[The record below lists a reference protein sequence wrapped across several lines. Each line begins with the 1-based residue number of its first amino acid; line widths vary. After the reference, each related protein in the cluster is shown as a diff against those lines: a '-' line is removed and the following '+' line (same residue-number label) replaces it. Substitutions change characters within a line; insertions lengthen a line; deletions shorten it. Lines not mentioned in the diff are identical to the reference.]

1 MKRLCF
7 FLMMCFM
14 ISSGIVKAQVPV
26 LIGSGYDHCSTLPV
40 EEYYN
45 FSISQQIYTAE
56 EMTATP
62 GSITKVA
69 FKMANAS
76 YVDRNIS
83 MYMINTEKE
92 SFDHTS
98 DWVNLTMQ
106 DLVFSGTVRYPG
118 AADSWFEIELT
129 RAFNYTGGNVLIC
142 LTDQTG
148 YSVNYTDDARFYTY
162 STGSSPRSLNKGRSQ
177 NSFNVTNLADIY
189 GNYQGTNV
197 YYNNQI
203 EFTLTIEGAEDNPIT
218 ISPDPISLGER
229 PVGAW
234 MSPYEVQIYSNV
246 ASLNVTSIE
255 STNTAFTLND
265 ADTPM
270 EITYNNPATISISV
284 GSGNGEIS
292 GQLTVSYEGAEEDK
306 VVEMT
311 ATAYTP
317 VSPDVWELA
326 KEVTVF
332 PALEMPTTS
341 DLHNNYTLPFAGEN
355 GKDAV
360 YKLVLTSDKLMT
372 VTATGNN
379 AKAVLYE
386 EGFNG
391 KGGPDVDN
399 YYPLQTSAVISNM
412 FVPAGTYYLVAAT
425 TSAQLM
431 AYISLEDSPAPSK
444 AFNPNPAD
452 MTGDITTPTLSW
464 EIDNST
470 TEYQVLFDTQNPP
483 QNVVVDWSEDLQ
495 TEYTVE
501 NLSNNTIYY
510 WQVNTRNTGGTT
522 NGDVWSFSTPFDAP
536 TGLTAGD
543 YTIYEG
549 DNVVLNWNA
558 VNNDVLLGYNI
569 YMNGTKIN
577 NEVIT
582 DNTYTIEGLT
592 YNMSGYSISVTSVYE
607 YAESAHS
614 ETIVVY
620 VTGNNTIAGNVY
632 EVDGST
638 GIGGVTISLVGKDNF
653 GTDRTYTFT
662 TNAEGAFSGSV
673 LCGEYTATATAEGYQ
688 NTEAQVSVA
697 HGETT
702 TIDFTMYETYYPV
715 NHVEATLVG
724 DNVNVEWD
732 MERILKGLEEIKNV
746 FSSENNPKEPSK
758 ETRAFSGYNVYRN
771 NINTDIYV
779 SVEDNTTATS
789 FTDNGWSELS
799 AGAYQWGVSVVYSGN
814 RVEQT
819 LMSENFENGSLPEG
833 WTIYED
839 PEDPD
844 YYISDWNVK
853 NSVYGYNAYEGSY
866 AAFSQ
871 GSPVNS
877 DLYLVTSAIDLSHCP
892 NAKLNLHYL
901 SPAWGTDVNTF
912 IVKIADNPTGP
923 WTELYSSNG
932 ENISSWTE
940 LTIDL
945 SDYNSKN
952 TYIAFVNDNDYG
964 YCVAIDNISI
974 TGDSNESDIVWSNVI
989 DKDMTTEVT
998 VTATTNSNNSAAGT
1012 VVSFI
1017 NLVEIGQDITITL
1030 DESGT
1035 YTWDSFRKG
1044 KYELSISKDG
1054 YTSDVEGVV
1063 VEIWEPKE
1071 FECQLS
1077 EIYYAIE
1084 NLYVSPTGWVMWDQP
1099 QTRDVLSYD
1108 IKLNGIL
1115 QDNVTTP
1122 YYQHDIDAYAFEEG
1136 EVYTTT
1142 VIAKYTEGSSAPVK
1156 YSWTFAECDN
1166 FEGASNVFV
1175 ENVNGSNVLTW
1186 EMPEVDNANEAEGTW
1201 MFYDDGYNV
1210 DGVGRFSGET
1220 FYWAIMFTPNDLKP
1234 YIGQKLTKV
1243 STFDYALHDG
1253 TISIHVGGINVPGT
1267 LVHTQGYTCYGTK
1280 EYVEFSLTEPVLIGN
1295 ENIWIV
1301 FHNLNGHYIAPAGIN
1316 TGNPNG
1322 RWISEDG
1329 VNWYDMFADIEW
1341 DYTWNIRAF
1350 AEYDGEYPGMEKEI
1364 IGTMVYRNGE
1374 LVTEEPIEGD
1384 SYTDNVS
1391 EEAEYYVRVVH
1402 GGLPNVS
1409 YYSMSCKTY
1418 DQNSMPC
1425 DAPKDLYGEY
1435 TYNDSN
1441 SFGATLKWPYSPSVS
1456 DWLYYDNGEFAT
1468 TIGTGGSGEFFWG
1481 IMFPAAYLEEYDG
1494 LSIDKVSMYDM
1505 TAHTGTVYVFYGNE
1519 FGPTD
1524 LLHSQPYTVNGT
1536 SSWVELEL
1544 TTAVPIDS
1552 SRDMWVVMSCND
1564 GTAYPAS
1571 CGPDTGDINGRWCSV
1586 DGLMWMDLSYALGE
1600 AYTWMLR
1607 AHLTSDTKSQEIVL
1621 QPVEF
1626 EQNNT
1631 NATVSMSAPSRND
1644 FLDHYNIYRGT
1655 SNDNFELVGET
1666 TEKTYFDE
1674 VNEAGTY
1681 YYQVKAVY
1689 VKDGEECESEA
1700 ANAYGSNEDYVIVE
1714 VNSIDENGANG
1725 LMVYPNPA
1733 RDFVK
1738 LSSLSGQLSV
1748 VRVYNTL
1755 GMMVEEI
1762 EVNTSEVEINISDY
1776 TPGIYFFNIDGEVVK
1791 IIKN

>member
-7 FLMMCFM
+7 FLMMCFL
-14 ISSGIVKAQVPV
+14 ISSGIVKAQVPL
-26 LIGSGYDHCSTLPV
+26 LIGSGDTYCSTLPV

-56 EMTATP
+56 EMSATP

-69 FKMANAS
+69 FKLATDSYAN
-76 YVDRNIS
+76 RNIS
-83 MYMINTEKE
+83 VYMINTEKE
-92 SFDHTS
+92 SFTHSS
-98 DWVNLTMQ
+98 DWVTLSVQ
-106 DLVFSGTVRYPG
+106 DLVFSGDVYYPG
-118 AADSWFEIELT
+118 IDSWLELNLT
-129 RAFNYTGGNVLIC
+129 RAFNYTGGNVLVC
-142 LTDQTG
+142 VTDQTG
-148 YSVNYTDDARFYTY
+148 YSVSYEKDAKFYTY
-162 STGSSPRSLNKGRSQ
+162 STGATPRSINKARSQ
-177 NSFNVTNLADIY
+177 NSFNVGNFTDVY
-189 GNYQGTNV
+189 GNYQGNNP

-203 EFTLTIEGAEDNPIT
+203 RFTLTIEGAEENPIT

-234 MSPYEVQIYSNV
+234 MSPYEVQIYSNI
-246 ASLNVTSIE
+246 ASLNITSIE
-255 STNTAFTLND
+255 STNAAFSLSD
-265 ADTPM
+265 ATTPM
-270 EITYNNPATISISV
+270 EVTYNNPATIGVSV
-284 GSGNGEIS
+284 VSGNGNIT
-292 GQLTVSYEGAEEDK
+292 GQLSIAYEGAEENE
-306 VVEMT
+306 VIEMT

-326 KEVTVF
+326 KEVTTF
-332 PALEMPTTS
+332 PALEMPTFAT
-341 DLHNNYTLPFAGEN
+341 LHNNYKLPFGGED
-355 GKDAV
+355 GADAV
-360 YKLVLTSDKLMT
+360 YKFNFTTDKLIS
-372 VTATGNN
+372 VTNTGAN
-379 AKAVLYE
+379 AKSVLYE

-399 YYPLQTSAVISNM
+399 YYPLQTSASISNM
-412 FVPAGTYYLVAAT
+412 FVPAGTYYLV
-425 TSAQLM
+425 TSATASLM
-431 AYISLEDSPAPSK
+431 AYITAQEAPGPAK

-452 MTGDITTPTLSW
+452 MAGDVTTPTLTW
-464 EIDNST
+464 EFGNST

-483 QNVVVDWSEDLQ
+483 QNVVVDWSDDLQ
-495 TEYTVE
+495 TEYNVE

-510 WQVNTRNTGGTT
+510 WQVNTRNTSGTT

-536 TGLTAGD
+536 TGLTAVD

-549 DNVVLNWNA
+549 DDVVLNWSD
-558 VNNDVLLGYNI
+558 VNNNVLLGYNI
-569 YMNGTKIN
+569 YVNGTKVNDNI
-577 NEVIT
+577 IT
-582 DNTYTIEGLT
+582 DNTYTIEGLA
-592 YNMSGYSISVTSVYE
+592 YNMSGYSINVTSVYE

-620 VTGNNTIAGNVY
+620 VTGNNAIAGNVY
-632 EVDGST
+632 EIDGIT
-638 GIGGVTISLVGKDNF
+638 GIAGVTINLVGKDNF
-653 GTDRTYTFT
+653 DTDRTYTFT
-662 TNAEGAFSGSV
+662 TNTDGAFSGSV

-688 NTEAQVSVA
+688 NTEVQVSVA

-702 TIDFTMYETYYPV
+702 TIDLTMYETYYPV

-732 MERILKGLEEIKNV
+732 MDK
-746 FSSENNPKEPSK
+746 
-758 ETRAFSGYNVYRN
+758 TRAFSGYNVYRN

-779 SVEDNTTATS
+779 SVADNTTATS
-789 FTDNGWSELS
+789 FTDSEWSDLS
-799 AGAYQWGVSVVYSGN
+799 SGAYQWGVSVVYSGN

-819 LMSENFENGSLPEG
+819 IMEENFEGGSLPEG
-833 WTIYED
+833 WTIFED
-839 PEDPD
+839 PEDPE
-844 YYISDWNVK
+844 YYISDWGVK
-853 NSVYGYNAYEGSY
+853 NSIYGYNAYEGNY
-866 AAFSQ
+866 AAYSQ

-923 WTELYSSNG
+923 WTQLWSSEGN
-932 ENISSWTE
+932 NVSSWTE

-945 SDYNSKN
+945 SDYDSKN

-964 YCVAIDNISI
+964 YCVAVDNISI
-974 TGDSNESDIVWSNVI
+974 TGDSNESDIVWSNII
-989 DKDMTTEVT
+989 DKDMTTNVT
-998 VTATTNSNNSAAGT
+998 VTATTNSNESPEGT
-1012 VVSFI
+1012 VVNFV
-1017 NLVEIGQDITITL
+1017 NMVEIGQDITVTL

-1035 YTWDSFRKG
+1035 YTWHNFRKG

-1054 YTSDVEGVV
+1054 YTSDAENIV
-1063 VEIWEPKE
+1063 VEVWEPKD

-1084 NLYVSPTGWVMWDQP
+1084 NLYVSPTGWVMWDNP
-1099 QTRDVLSYD
+1099 QTRSIISYD

-1115 QDNVTTP
+1115 QGTVTTP
-1122 YYQHDIDAYAFEEG
+1122 YYQHDMDAYAFEEG
-1136 EVYTTT
+1136 NVYTTT
-1142 VIAKYTEGSSAPVK
+1142 VIANYTEGSSAPVK

-1166 FEGASNVFV
+1166 FEGASDLFV
-1175 ENVNGSNVLTW
+1175 ENVDGNNVLTW

-1220 FYWAIMFTPNDLKP
+1220 FYWAIMFTADDLKP
-1234 YIGQKLTKV
+1234 YVGQKLTKV

-1253 TISIHVGGINVPGT
+1253 TISIHVGGSNVPGA
-1267 LVHTQGYTCYGTK
+1267 LVHTQNYTCYGTK
-1280 EYVEFSLTEPVLIGN
+1280 QYVEFSLTEPTIIGN

-1301 FHNLNGHYIAPAGIN
+1301 FHNLNGHYIAPAGAN

-1329 VNWYDMFADIEW
+1329 VNWFDMYADIEW
-1341 DYTWNIRAF
+1341 DYTWNIRAY
-1350 AEYDGEYPGMEKEI
+1350 AEYEGEYPGMEKEI

-1374 LVTEEPIEGD
+1374 LITEEPIEG
-1384 SYTDNVS
+1384 SSFTDNTS

-1409 YYSMSCKTY
+1409 YYAMSCNSY

-1435 TYNDSN
+1435 TYNNSN
-1441 SFGATLKWPYSPSVS
+1441 SFGATLSWPYIPPVS
-1456 DWLYYDNGEFAT
+1456 NWMYYDNGEFAT
-1468 TIGTGGSGEFFWG
+1468 TIGAGGSEFFWG
-1481 IMFPAAYLEEYDG
+1481 VMFPASSLEEYDG
-1494 LSIDKVSMYDM
+1494 LSINKVSMYDKA
-1505 TAHTGTVYVFYGNE
+1505 AHNGTLYLFYGND

-1524 LLHSQPYTVNGT
+1524 LLHTQPYTVTG
-1536 SSWVELEL
+1536 SDSWVEFEL
-1544 TTAVPIDS
+1544 SQPVSINSSIDL
-1552 SRDMWVVMSCND
+1552 WVVMSCND
-1564 GTAYPAS
+1564 GTQYPAA
-1571 CGPDTGDINGRWCSV
+1571 CGPNTGDPNGRWCSV
-1586 DGLMWMDLSYALGE
+1586 DGVMWMDLSYALGE

-1607 AHLTSDTKSQEIVL
+1607 AHVTGAKSEQVVL
-1621 QPVEF
+1621 QPIEF
-1626 EQNNT
+1626 EQSNAEVKVSAAPNRNN
-1631 NATVSMSAPSRND
+1631 

-1655 SNDNFELVGET
+1655 SSDNFELIGET
-1666 TEKTYFDE
+1666 SEKTYFDE

-1689 VKDGEECESEA
+1689 IKDGEECESEA
-1700 ANAYGSNEDYVIVE
+1700 ANAYDSDQDYIIIE
-1714 VNSIDENGANG
+1714 VSSIDENNING

-1733 RDFVK
+1733 NDFVR
-1738 LSSLSGQLSV
+1738 LSAISGQLSV
-1748 VRVYNTL
+1748 VKVYNTM
-1755 GMMVEEI
+1755 GMLVDEI
-1762 EVNTSEVEINISDY
+1762 KVNSNEVMINVSDY
-1776 TPGIYFFNIDGEVVK
+1776 TPGVYFFNIDGEVVK